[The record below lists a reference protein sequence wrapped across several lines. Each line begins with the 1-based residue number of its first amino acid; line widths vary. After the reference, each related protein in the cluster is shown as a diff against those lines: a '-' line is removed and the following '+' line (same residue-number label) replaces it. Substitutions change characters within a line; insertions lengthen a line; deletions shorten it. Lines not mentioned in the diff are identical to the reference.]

1 MGFAGKDKPVVS
13 ERSDLIN
20 DAMKP
25 VYGLCDVEPDFHL
38 SNDVYHMW
46 TFAENDGELELPE
59 ELATHV
65 RMVPWHEH
73 SSDVV
78 ANGIS
83 KASGVEHVL
92 EHETLNRSML

>member
-1 MGFAGKDKPVVS
+1 
-13 ERSDLIN
+13 
-20 DAMKP
+20 MKP

-46 TFAENDGELELPE
+46 TLRESDGELELPE
-59 ELATHV
+59 ELTTHV
-65 RMVPWHEH
+65 RLGALART

-92 EHETLNRSML
+92 EHENHKPVNAMMFGDGPKR